1 MDMRYNRH
9 IIATCL
15 VLGATLAG
23 SAPALAAP
31 SRATNL
37 CNAATA
43 ARVVT
48 ATNQYRSSLGLPQLQ
63 VTPKLVVFASLHARD
78 MASHAVLT
86 HSSSTG
92 LSFSQR
98 AHGSSYR
105 FSSLRENVAVEG
117 GPLPTNL
124 GFNVFDLWRHSPPH
138 DANMRA
144 KDVSQIGVAVSAGPG
159 GCYASMDLGHPL
171 T

>member
-1 MDMRYNRH
+1 MRFNRH

-15 VLGATLAG
+15 VLGSTLAI
-23 SAPALAAP
+23 SSPALAAH
-31 SRATNL
+31 SRATSL

-43 ARVVT
+43 AKVVT

-63 VTPKLVVFASLHARD
+63 VAPKLVVFASLHARD
-78 MASHAVLT
+78 MASHSVLT

-92 LSFSQR
+92 LSFSER
-98 AHGSSYR
+98 AHDSSYS
-105 FSSLRENVAVEG
+105 FETMRENVAVEG

-124 GFNVFDLWRHSPPH
+124 GFNMFDLWKHSPPH

-144 KDVSQIGVAVSAGPG
+144 KDVSQIGVAVSGGPA
-159 GCYASMDLGHPL
+159 GCYASMDLGHPM

>member
-1 MDMRYNRH
+1 MRFPRH
-9 IIATCL
+9 ITVACL
-15 VLGATLAG
+15 ALGSLLAI
-23 SAPALAAP
+23 SSPALAAH

-43 ARVVT
+43 AKVVT

-63 VTPKLVVFASLHARD
+63 VAPKLVVFASLHARD
-78 MASHAVLT
+78 MASHSVLT
-86 HSSSTG
+86 HSSSAG
-92 LSFSQR
+92 ESFSER

-105 FSSLRENVAVEG
+105 FVTMRENVAVED

-124 GFNVFDLWRHSPPH
+124 GFNVFDLWKHSPPH

-144 KDVSQIGVAVSAGPG
+144 TDVSQIGVAVSPGPA